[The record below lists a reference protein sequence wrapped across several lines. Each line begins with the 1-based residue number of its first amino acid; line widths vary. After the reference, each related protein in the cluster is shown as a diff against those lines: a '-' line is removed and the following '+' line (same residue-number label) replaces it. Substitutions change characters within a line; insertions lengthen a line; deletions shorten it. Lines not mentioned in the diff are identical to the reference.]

1 MSTIKLSCGELT
13 VKHFNS
19 NIEAVFEGETTSY
32 CFDVAIDFTTEE
44 NISDF
49 IEMNLKNSLQM
60 DITPEDEKKLQE
72 ELKVYFYPHS
82 KECFE

>member
-13 VKHFNS
+13 VKNFNS
-19 NIEAVFEGETTSY
+19 NIKAVFDGETTFYS
-32 CFDVAIDFTTEE
+32 FDGAIDFTTEE

-49 IEMNLKNSLQM
+49 IEMCLKNNMQM